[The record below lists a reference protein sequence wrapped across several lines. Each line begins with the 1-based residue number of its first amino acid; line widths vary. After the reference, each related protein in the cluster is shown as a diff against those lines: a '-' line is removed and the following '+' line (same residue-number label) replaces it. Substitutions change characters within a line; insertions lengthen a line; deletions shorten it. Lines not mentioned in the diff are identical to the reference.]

1 MHPQISGVNTYF
13 RETCKGNWRVGEGE
27 GCNIA
32 SQNCAALTSVG
43 LATGI
48 IIRSAEDRVKRRGR
62 SMHFEA
68 ATTGPVYQFE
78 PGLTF
83 QRCCHRGTAGKIGSS
98 LLSSALATAHPP
110 TTQNRPSPPVR
121 VSSCVSTGLDIEDPR
136 P

>member
-48 IIRSAEDRVKRRGR
+48 IIRSAEV
-62 SMHFEA
+62 
-68 ATTGPVYQFE
+68 
-78 PGLTF
+78 PGQGETEGAQYAF
-83 QRCCHRGTAGKIGSS
+83 
-98 LLSSALATAHPP
+98 
-110 TTQNRPSPPVR
+110 
-121 VSSCVSTGLDIEDPR
+121 
-136 P
+136 